1 MIYKLLIAAFIVSY
15 IIWLFYN
22 RVMGKNLG
30 LAKVITWVLAS
41 ACLIYLTISVLEKVW
56 GLSFT

>member
-22 RVMGKNLG
+22 RVMGRNLG
-30 LAKVITWVLAS
+30 LSKVITWVLAS
-41 ACLIYLTISVLEKVW
+41 ACLIYLIISVLEKVW